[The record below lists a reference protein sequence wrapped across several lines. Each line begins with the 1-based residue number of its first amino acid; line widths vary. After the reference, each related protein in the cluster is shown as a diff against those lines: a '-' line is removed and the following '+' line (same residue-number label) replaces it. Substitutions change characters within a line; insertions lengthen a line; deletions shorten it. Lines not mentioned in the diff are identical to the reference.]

1 MRKLLATILAVALA
15 MVMVLGT
22 ALADETVLGDGNG
35 DYTKAIT
42 EAPEGSELIITAE
55 FTSERVTNYE
65 TGETTPFDPVEE
77 KWTPGWGVGGISFTP
92 DWAVDGEFEYKI
104 EKVPVKGD
112 VVTITYKCDELKKA
126 STGEIKVNLYN
137 GFFTRK
143 VVLKTPA
150 AADGGDG
157 KADGQGG
164 DAQGDGKG
172 GDAPKTADTMTVVL
186 FAGIALLALGAV
198 VVTKKARA

>member
-22 ALADETVLGDGNG
+22 ALADETEIATSNATITDAVNG
-35 DYTKAIT
+35 
-42 EAPEGSELIITAE
+42 APEGSKLIVTVQCTEVQDSVAAGWGIGGLCVDGTWTVDGD
-55 FTSERVTNYE
+55 FTSNISA
-65 TGETTPFDPVEE
+65 DPTLDEVL
-77 KWTPGWGVGGISFTP
+77 TF
-92 DWAVDGEFEYKI
+92 EFNLD
-104 EKVPVKGD
+104 D
-112 VVTITYKCDELKKA
+112 VKKA
-126 STGEIKVNLYN
+126 ASGDINLNYYN
-137 GFFTRK
+137 GYTVTK
-143 VVLKTPA
+143 AVLKTPA